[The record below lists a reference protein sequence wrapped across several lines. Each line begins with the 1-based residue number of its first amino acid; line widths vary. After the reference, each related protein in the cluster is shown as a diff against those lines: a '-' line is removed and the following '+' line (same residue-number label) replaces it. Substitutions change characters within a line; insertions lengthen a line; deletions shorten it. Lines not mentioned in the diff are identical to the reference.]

1 MNLIRISLAISFAIL
16 LSFDCVSQRA
26 KDGDYNAST
35 ANNIVNTYTF
45 LTANAA
51 AGNIALT
58 VDDNTMTGGVFGG
71 NLAPGDLILI
81 IQMQG
86 ANMDYSTNPI
96 TVAGAVFTSPIG
108 YDWNWWEGIDLW
120 GQVTAYN
127 NSGKFEQIEVLSVS
141 GANTINLQCALKNS
155 YDQTGKVQIVRV
167 PRFDNLSVTG
177 GSNAIIPAIWDGQVG
192 GIVAIEAETN
202 VDISG
207 GSSISASEFGF
218 RGGEL
223 DNVSLNGDASAPDQ
237 TRFLGTFE
245 PGEGSEKGEGIYGY
259 HAEYDLAFSRY
270 GISGAANGGGGAGY
284 QNCGGGGGS
293 NIGAGAYTGNGI
305 PIGTPAIWDLE
316 FAGFGG
322 SVSSGGGRGGY
333 ALAFADNDETT
344 NGPNLTLW
352 AGDARKNNGGRGGHP
367 LAYDATRMFFGG
379 GGGAG
384 EQDNGEA
391 GAGGRGGGIV
401 YLTCYGTISGSG
413 TMEVNGQDGQKTNP
427 ANNTTSGGNTRR
439 GNDGA
444 GGGGAAG
451 AIYIENATAIP
462 GSIILDA
469 VGGDGGDQVLLYNSV
484 FLTREADG
492 PGGSG
497 TGGSISF
504 GSGAPT
510 QNLSAGIAGVTNSPY
525 MNNFMHNGA
534 TEGAP
539 GVGNLSSPFFDIIG
553 SDVAICAGDVANL
566 SVTLVGVAP
575 GTINWYTQQFG
586 GASINTGLTYSTP
599 ALGSTTTYYV
609 GACPST
615 FRIPIIVTIAPLD
628 DPAFTTVDF
637 CESSVNVISGVAL
650 TGGTYAITAQTGAA
664 TIALN
669 TGILSGYTAGDQIT
683 IEYTTPAGACQN
695 TSSQIVN
702 VTPQD
707 NAAFTTVDFCES
719 SVNVISGVALPG
731 GTYAI
736 TAQTGTA
743 SIDLNTG
750 ILSGYTAG
758 DQITIEYTT
767 PAGACQNTSTQIV
780 TVTPLPV
787 LTLNNPAPVC
797 SPATVDITAGAI
809 SSTDA
814 GTMLYYSDIG
824 MTIAVPDATIV
835 GNGTYYVEVTNNGC
849 TSNGSVTVI
858 VVTTP
863 EVFPQLEVVECD
875 SYVLPIITGAAL
887 TGAQNYFDAT
897 GGPLLANVV
906 TGPITSSATLFIYDG
921 LSGCSDEEILV
932 ITINPLPSVSLVVG
946 GGTYCEG
953 DVVSDILVDV
963 TGSANW
969 SVDYTLDGA
978 VQNAT
983 GATSP
988 INLGNSAGAY
998 VVTNVMD
1005 ANCPNT
1011 VTGSQIIVVNP
1022 IPSAPLAG
1030 ADSEYC
1036 STVEP
1041 NLMTVAGGSG
1051 TFTWY
1056 SDAGLTT
1063 ILGTGTTLNPN
1074 QIEGL
1079 TTYYVTET
1087 EFGCEGLASS
1097 ISVTI
1102 NSCDVTIPT
1111 AFTPDGDGMNDD
1123 WEILDI
1129 DKTYP
1134 NNIVYVYNRWGDLLF
1149 TSDQG
1154 SYDTN
1159 RWDGKSNGGLLPV
1172 GSYYFIIEYNDPE
1185 NNMEKGV
1192 VSIILNK

>member
-469 VGGDGGDQVLLYNSV
+469 VGG
-484 FLTREADG
+484 
-492 PGGSG
+492 
-497 TGGSISF
+497 
-504 GSGAPT
+504 
-510 QNLSAGIAGVTNSPY
+510 
-525 MNNFMHNGA
+525 
-534 TEGAP
+534 
-539 GVGNLSSPFFDIIG
+539 
-553 SDVAICAGDVANL
+553 
-566 SVTLVGVAP
+566 
-575 GTINWYTQQFG
+575 
-586 GASINTGLTYSTP
+586 
-599 ALGSTTTYYV
+599 
-609 GACPST
+609 
-615 FRIPIIVTIAPLD
+615 
-628 DPAFTTVDF
+628 
-637 CESSVNVISGVAL
+637 
-650 TGGTYAITAQTGAA
+650 
-664 TIALN
+664 
-669 TGILSGYTAGDQIT
+669 
-683 IEYTTPAGACQN
+683 
-695 TSSQIVN
+695 
-702 VTPQD
+702 
-707 NAAFTTVDFCES
+707 
-719 SVNVISGVALPG
+719 
-731 GTYAI
+731 
-736 TAQTGTA
+736 
-743 SIDLNTG
+743 
-750 ILSGYTAG
+750 
-758 DQITIEYTT
+758 
-767 PAGACQNTSTQIV
+767 
-780 TVTPLPV
+780 
-787 LTLNNPAPVC
+787 
-797 SPATVDITAGAI
+797 
-809 SSTDA
+809 
-814 GTMLYYSDIG
+814 
-824 MTIAVPDATIV
+824 
-835 GNGTYYVEVTNNGC
+835 
-849 TSNGSVTVI
+849 
-858 VVTTP
+858 
-863 EVFPQLEVVECD
+863 
-875 SYVLPIITGAAL
+875 
-887 TGAQNYFDAT
+887 
-897 GGPLLANVV
+897 
-906 TGPITSSATLFIYDG
+906 
-921 LSGCSDEEILV
+921 
-932 ITINPLPSVSLVVG
+932 
-946 GGTYCEG
+946 
-953 DVVSDILVDV
+953 
-963 TGSANW
+963 
-969 SVDYTLDGA
+969 
-978 VQNAT
+978 
-983 GATSP
+983 
-988 INLGNSAGAY
+988 
-998 VVTNVMD
+998 
-1005 ANCPNT
+1005 
-1011 VTGSQIIVVNP
+1011 
-1022 IPSAPLAG
+1022 
-1030 ADSEYC
+1030 
-1036 STVEP
+1036 
-1041 NLMTVAGGSG
+1041 
-1051 TFTWY
+1051 
-1056 SDAGLTT
+1056 
-1063 ILGTGTTLNPN
+1063 
-1074 QIEGL
+1074 
-1079 TTYYVTET
+1079 
-1087 EFGCEGLASS
+1087 
-1097 ISVTI
+1097 
-1102 NSCDVTIPT
+1102 
-1111 AFTPDGDGMNDD
+1111 
-1123 WEILDI
+1123 
-1129 DKTYP
+1129 
-1134 NNIVYVYNRWGDLLF
+1134 
-1149 TSDQG
+1149 
-1154 SYDTN
+1154 
-1159 RWDGKSNGGLLPV
+1159 
-1172 GSYYFIIEYNDPE
+1172 
-1185 NNMEKGV
+1185 
-1192 VSIILNK
+1192 

>member
-26 KDGDYNAST
+26 KDGDYTAST

-86 ANMDYSTNPI
+86 ANMDYSTIPI
-96 TVAGAVFTSPIG
+96 TDAGAVFTSPIG

-223 DNVSLNGDASAPDQ
+223 DNVSLNGDEFSPNQ

-384 EQDNGEA
+384 EQDNGEG

-401 YLTCYGTISGSG
+401 YLTCYGTITGSG

-469 VGGDGGDQVLLYNSV
+469 VGGDGGDQVLLYNSI

-504 GSGAPT
+504 ASGAPT

-525 MNNFMHNGA
+525 MTNFMYNGA

-539 GVGNLSSPFFDIIG
+539 GVGNLSAPFFDIIG
-553 SDVAICAGDVANL
+553 TDVAICSGDVANL

-575 GTINWYTQQFG
+575 GTINWYPQQFG

-615 FRIPIIVTIAPLD
+615 FRIPITVTIAPLD

-650 TGGTYAITAQTGAA
+650 PGGTYAITSQTGAA

-736 TAQTGTA
+736 TAQTGAATIA
-743 SIDLNTG
+743 LNTG

-835 GNGTYYVEVTNNGC
+835 GNGTYYVEVTNSGC

-863 EVFPQLEVVECD
+863 EVFPQPEVVECD

-921 LSGCSDEEILV
+921 LSGCSDEETLV

-988 INLGNSAGAY
+988 INLGNSAGEY
-998 VVTNVMD
+998 VVTNVTD

-1011 VTGSQIIVVNP
+1011 VTGSQTIVVNP

-1030 ADSEYC
+1030 TDSEYC

-1041 NLMTVAGGSG
+1041 NLMTVSGGPG

-1087 EFGCEGLASS
+1087 EFGCEGLSS
-1097 ISVTI
+1097 FISVTI
-1102 NSCDVTIPT
+1102 NSCDVTIPS

-1159 RWDGKSNGGLLPV
+1159 RWDGTYKEELLPV
-1172 GSYYFIIEYNDPE
+1172 GSYYFIIEYNNPE